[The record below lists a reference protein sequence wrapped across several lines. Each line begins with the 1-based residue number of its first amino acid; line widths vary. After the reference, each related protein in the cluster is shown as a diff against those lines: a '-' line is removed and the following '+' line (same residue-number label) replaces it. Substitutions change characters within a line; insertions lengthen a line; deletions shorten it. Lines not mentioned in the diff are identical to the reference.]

1 MKNRVTIRDVAAAS
15 NVSVATVSY
24 VLNGK
29 KKVSEET
36 KQKILTVI
44 DELGFVPDLN
54 ARGLTVKDTKLLGV
68 VVPQTEP
75 GSKLMFHNIF
85 YSELLG
91 SIEYAARQRGYHVII
106 SATDVTE
113 DYLQLIQERNLA
125 GVIIIGT
132 YQNQFFSELK
142 TLDVPVVLI
151 DSYCKYDYFHKLRI
165 DDENCSNLATEFVI
179 QQGHKKIAL
188 VTGHLQE
195 DGVMQKRYRG
205 FLKAIEQNGLEF
217 QKENLYEATV
227 DYESGVNAAKWFVDN
242 KADITAVVATAD
254 VLAIGLMK
262 GFYEQGVQVP
272 EDISIIGFD
281 DLDISKYTTPG
292 LTTVKQ
298 PISAKGERAVEIL
311 IENIENPQMEKV
323 EEAAKVLRQA
333 KADVACRCDRNT
345 LEEERYH
352 TSLLETQEN
361 ERQRISRELHDSTVQ
376 NLTAMVH
383 MAELCSKLV
392 DMDPIRCK
400 LELNKMIK
408 NLREIIDETRKMIYN
423 LRPMSFDDIGLD
435 ITIERTLDKLEATG
449 TKKIHFVV
457 EGTPYQL
464 KPIIGITLLR
474 IIQEACSNAICH
486 ANPTLIHVLLR
497 YEQGGITVIVEDD
510 GTGFDVHILDERPR
524 DDNSGFGMS
533 MMKERVYLL
542 SGSIQIDSK
551 IGVGTKIIVKVP
563 ISNKEEF

>member
-36 KQKILTVI
+36 KQKIQAVI

-54 ARGLTVKDTKLLGV
+54 ARGLSVKDTKLLGV

-165 DDENCSNLATEFVI
+165 DDEDCAYRAAEYVI

-188 VTGHLQE
+188 VTGHLKE
-195 DGVMQKRYRG
+195 DGVMQKRYSG
-205 FLKAIEQNGLEF
+205 FVRALQKNGLEF
-217 QKENLYEATV
+217 HQENLYEATV
-227 DYESGVNAAKWFVDN
+227 DYESGVNAAEWFAN
-242 KADITAVVATAD
+242 MNADITAVVATAD

-262 GFYEQGVQVP
+262 GFYEKGMRVP

-281 DLDISKYTTPG
+281 DLDISKFTTPG

-311 IENIENPQMEKV
+311 IENIEDPKMEK
-323 EEAAKVLRQA
+323 
-333 KADVACRCDRNT
+333 
-345 LEEERYH
+345 LEEVFEVK
-352 TSLLETQEN
+352 LI
-361 ERQRISRELHDSTVQ
+361 ERQSV
-376 NLTAMVH
+376 
-383 MAELCSKLV
+383 
-392 DMDPIRCK
+392 
-400 LELNKMIK
+400 
-408 NLREIIDETRKMIYN
+408 RKRM
-423 LRPMSFDDIGLD
+423 
-435 ITIERTLDKLEATG
+435 ERK
-449 TKKIHFVV
+449 
-457 EGTPYQL
+457 
-464 KPIIGITLLR
+464 
-474 IIQEACSNAICH
+474 
-486 ANPTLIHVLLR
+486 
-497 YEQGGITVIVEDD
+497 
-510 GTGFDVHILDERPR
+510 
-524 DDNSGFGMS
+524 
-533 MMKERVYLL
+533 
-542 SGSIQIDSK
+542 
-551 IGVGTKIIVKVP
+551 
-563 ISNKEEF
+563 

>member
-1 MKNRVTIRDVAAAS
+1 MKRENMKNRVTIRDVAAAS

-36 KQKILTVI
+36 KQKIQAVI

-54 ARGLTVKDTKLLGV
+54 ARGLSVKDTKLLGV

-132 YQNQFFSELK
+132 YQNRFFSELK

-165 DDENCSNLATEFVI
+165 DDEDCSYRATEFVI

-188 VTGHLQE
+188 VTGHLKE
-195 DGVMQKRYRG
+195 DGVMQKRYSG
-205 FLKAIEQNGLEF
+205 FLRALQKNGLAF
-217 QKENLYEATV
+217 HQENLYEATV
-227 DYESGVNAAKWFVDN
+227 DYESGVNAAEWFVDTN
-242 KADITAVVATAD
+242 ADITAVVATAD

-262 GFYEQGVQVP
+262 GFYEKGIKVP
-272 EDISIIGFD
+272 EDISVIGFD
-281 DLDISKYTTPG
+281 DLDISKFTTPG

-311 IENIENPQMEKV
+311 IENIEDPKMEKV
-323 EEAAKVLRQA
+323 EEVFPVKLI
-333 KADVACRCDRNT
+333 
-345 LEEERYH
+345 
-352 TSLLETQEN
+352 
-361 ERQRISRELHDSTVQ
+361 ERQSVRKRME
-376 NLTAMVH
+376 
-383 MAELCSKLV
+383 
-392 DMDPIRCK
+392 
-400 LELNKMIK
+400 IK
-408 NLREIIDETRKMIYN
+408 
-423 LRPMSFDDIGLD
+423 
-435 ITIERTLDKLEATG
+435 
-449 TKKIHFVV
+449 
-457 EGTPYQL
+457 
-464 KPIIGITLLR
+464 
-474 IIQEACSNAICH
+474 
-486 ANPTLIHVLLR
+486 
-497 YEQGGITVIVEDD
+497 
-510 GTGFDVHILDERPR
+510 
-524 DDNSGFGMS
+524 
-533 MMKERVYLL
+533 
-542 SGSIQIDSK
+542 
-551 IGVGTKIIVKVP
+551 
-563 ISNKEEF
+563 

>member
-1 MKNRVTIRDVAAAS
+1 MKRESMKNRVTIRDVAAAS

-179 QQGHKKIAL
+179 RQGHKKIAL

-195 DGVMQKRYRG
+195 DGVMQKRYKG

-323 EEAAKVLRQA
+323 EEVFLLVFLQEGQFHRRREGDFPLVHHLQNRRYQFRQA
-333 KADVACRCDRNT
+333 DKT
-345 LEEERYH
+345 LHGHPAHAEALCHLVVRPQLRH
-352 TSLLETQEN
+352 
-361 ERQRISRELHDSTVQ
+361 
-376 NLTAMVH
+376 NL
-383 MAELCSKLV
+383 
-392 DMDPIRCK
+392 
-400 LELNKMIK
+400 
-408 NLREIIDETRKMIYN
+408 
-423 LRPMSFDDIGLD
+423 
-435 ITIERTLDKLEATG
+435 
-449 TKKIHFVV
+449 
-457 EGTPYQL
+457 
-464 KPIIGITLLR
+464 
-474 IIQEACSNAICH
+474 
-486 ANPTLIHVLLR
+486 
-497 YEQGGITVIVEDD
+497 
-510 GTGFDVHILDERPR
+510 
-524 DDNSGFGMS
+524 
-533 MMKERVYLL
+533 
-542 SGSIQIDSK
+542 
-551 IGVGTKIIVKVP
+551 
-563 ISNKEEF
+563 

>member
-1 MKNRVTIRDVAAAS
+1 M
-15 NVSVATVSY
+15 
-24 VLNGK
+24 
-29 KKVSEET
+29 
-36 KQKILTVI
+36 
-44 DELGFVPDLN
+44 
-54 ARGLTVKDTKLLGV
+54 GV

-179 QQGHKKIAL
+179 RQGHKKIAL

-323 EEAAKVLRQA
+323 EEVFPVKLI
-333 KADVACRCDRNT
+333 
-345 LEEERYH
+345 
-352 TSLLETQEN
+352 
-361 ERQRISRELHDSTVQ
+361 ERQSVRKRT
-376 NLTAMVH
+376 
-383 MAELCSKLV
+383 
-392 DMDPIRCK
+392 
-400 LELNKMIK
+400 
-408 NLREIIDETRKMIYN
+408 EI
-423 LRPMSFDDIGLD
+423 L
-435 ITIERTLDKLEATG
+435 
-449 TKKIHFVV
+449 
-457 EGTPYQL
+457 
-464 KPIIGITLLR
+464 
-474 IIQEACSNAICH
+474 
-486 ANPTLIHVLLR
+486 
-497 YEQGGITVIVEDD
+497 
-510 GTGFDVHILDERPR
+510 
-524 DDNSGFGMS
+524 
-533 MMKERVYLL
+533 
-542 SGSIQIDSK
+542 
-551 IGVGTKIIVKVP
+551 
-563 ISNKEEF
+563 

>member
-179 QQGHKKIAL
+179 QQGHKK
-188 VTGHLQE
+188 
-195 DGVMQKRYRG
+195 
-205 FLKAIEQNGLEF
+205 
-217 QKENLYEATV
+217 
-227 DYESGVNAAKWFVDN
+227 
-242 KADITAVVATAD
+242 
-254 VLAIGLMK
+254 
-262 GFYEQGVQVP
+262 
-272 EDISIIGFD
+272 
-281 DLDISKYTTPG
+281 
-292 LTTVKQ
+292 
-298 PISAKGERAVEIL
+298 
-311 IENIENPQMEKV
+311 
-323 EEAAKVLRQA
+323 
-333 KADVACRCDRNT
+333 
-345 LEEERYH
+345 
-352 TSLLETQEN
+352 
-361 ERQRISRELHDSTVQ
+361 LHW
-376 NLTAMVH
+376 
-383 MAELCSKLV
+383 
-392 DMDPIRCK
+392 
-400 LELNKMIK
+400 
-408 NLREIIDETRKMIYN
+408 
-423 LRPMSFDDIGLD
+423 
-435 ITIERTLDKLEATG
+435 
-449 TKKIHFVV
+449 
-457 EGTPYQL
+457 
-464 KPIIGITLLR
+464 
-474 IIQEACSNAICH
+474 
-486 ANPTLIHVLLR
+486 
-497 YEQGGITVIVEDD
+497 
-510 GTGFDVHILDERPR
+510 
-524 DDNSGFGMS
+524 
-533 MMKERVYLL
+533 
-542 SGSIQIDSK
+542 
-551 IGVGTKIIVKVP
+551 
-563 ISNKEEF
+563 

>member
-1 MKNRVTIRDVAAAS
+1 MKRESMKNRVTIRDVAAAS

-44 DELGFVPDLN
+44 DNLGFVPDLN

-179 QQGHKKIAL
+179 RQGHKKIAL

-292 LTTVKQ
+292 ITTVKQ

-323 EEAAKVLRQA
+323 EEVFPVKLI
-333 KADVACRCDRNT
+333 
-345 LEEERYH
+345 
-352 TSLLETQEN
+352 
-361 ERQRISRELHDSTVQ
+361 ERQSVRKRT
-376 NLTAMVH
+376 
-383 MAELCSKLV
+383 
-392 DMDPIRCK
+392 
-400 LELNKMIK
+400 
-408 NLREIIDETRKMIYN
+408 EI
-423 LRPMSFDDIGLD
+423 L
-435 ITIERTLDKLEATG
+435 
-449 TKKIHFVV
+449 
-457 EGTPYQL
+457 
-464 KPIIGITLLR
+464 
-474 IIQEACSNAICH
+474 
-486 ANPTLIHVLLR
+486 
-497 YEQGGITVIVEDD
+497 
-510 GTGFDVHILDERPR
+510 
-524 DDNSGFGMS
+524 
-533 MMKERVYLL
+533 
-542 SGSIQIDSK
+542 
-551 IGVGTKIIVKVP
+551 
-563 ISNKEEF
+563 